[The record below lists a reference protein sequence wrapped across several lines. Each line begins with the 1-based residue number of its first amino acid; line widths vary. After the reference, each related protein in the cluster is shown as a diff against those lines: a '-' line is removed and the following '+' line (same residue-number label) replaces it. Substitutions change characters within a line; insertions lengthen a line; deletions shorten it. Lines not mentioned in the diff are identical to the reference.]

1 MSEKEG
7 HQVKK
12 SDGNAARTPSMT
24 QQTRRAA
31 GPVTGRGEA
40 RKLVL
45 LAAARRVFE
54 RKGFFDTRIA
64 DIVAEARVAQGTF
77 YTYFDSKD
85 SIFEA
90 VARSVVGDMLAALHP
105 RRSMSTDEPY
115 DRVYAAMERFVDA
128 YRPNARWV
136 ALIEQVGTYTPEL
149 QRLRLQVREAFVD
162 RAARGI
168 RHQQES
174 GVADPTID
182 PVMTSEMLGAMVDHV
197 CYIWLNLGKE
207 FDEHTLLATLT
218 NVWAR
223 AVGLPIPESAKQTGD
238 GLAAELNPS

>member
-1 MSEKEG
+1 M
-7 HQVKK
+7 VKK
-12 SDGNAARTPSMT
+12 SERNGMVRATSAT
-24 QQTRRAA
+24 QQSRREA
-31 GPVTGRGEA
+31 GPITGRGEA
-40 RKLVL
+40 RKIVL
-45 LAAARRVFE
+45 LSAARRVFE
-54 RKGFFDTRIA
+54 SKGFFDTRIA

-90 VARSVVGDMLAALHP
+90 VARTVVGDMLAALHP
-105 RRSMSTDEPY
+105 SRPMATDEPY
-115 DRVYAAMERFVDA
+115 DRVYGAMARFVDA

-174 GVADPTID
+174 GVADPAID
-182 PVMTSEMLGAMVDHV
+182 PVMTSEVLGAMVDHV

-207 FDEHTLLATLT
+207 FDEETLLVTLT

-223 AVGLPIPESAKQTGD
+223 AVGLPVPTPVRPRSGRRSV
-238 GLAAELNPS
+238 ELKR

>member
-1 MSEKEG
+1 M
-7 HQVKK
+7 VKK
-12 SDGNAARTPSMT
+12 SEGNGVARATSAT
-24 QQTRRAA
+24 QQTRREA
-31 GPVTGRGEA
+31 GPITGRGEA
-40 RKLVL
+40 RKQVL
-45 LAAARRVFE
+45 LSAARRVFE
-54 RKGFFDTRIA
+54 SKGFFDTRIA

-77 YTYFDSKD
+77 YTYFDSKE

-90 VARSVVGDMLAALHP
+90 VARTVVGDMLAALHP
-105 RRSMSTDEPY
+105 SRPMATDEPY
-115 DRVYAAMERFVDA
+115 DRAYAAMKRFVDA

-136 ALIEQVGTYTPEL
+136 ALNEQVGTYTPEL

-162 RAARGI
+162 RTARGI

-182 PVMTSEMLGAMVDHV
+182 PVMTSEVLGAMVDHV

-207 FDEHTLLATLT
+207 FDEETLLVTLT

-223 AVGLPIPESAKQTGD
+223 AIGLPVPTSASKKIGR
-238 GLAAELNPS
+238 ASAEVTR